1 MTGARQLPGEDR
13 VVGGMRL
20 HVVSYGWHGG
30 RLPLL
35 LLHGIPTSSYLWH
48 GVMRD
53 LGHQLHC
60 TAPDLAGLGRSER
73 PGARL
78 GLARQASLLLELL
91 DRLGYP
97 KAVVVG
103 HDVGGAVAVHLSALA
118 PERVAGLVLI
128 STPLHREI
136 WPPIRTIP
144 LMLPGVRSALLRG
157 LRLQPDGARRLLVR
171 ALGVG
176 PQSALEAAELDAY
189 LAPLLLP
196 EGSGGLVDVIAGV
209 DMAGVQE
216 AWELVL
222 AAPPRTLVLWGED
235 DPLYSVSYGRRI
247 AAEVPGA
254 AWVPVSGC
262 GHLLP
267 HERPERVAEEL
278 AAFVAELPASM
289 HG

>member
-1 MTGARQLPGEDR
+1 MTGALPLPGEDR

-20 HVVSYGWHGG
+20 HVVSYGWAGG

-35 LLHGIPTSSYLWH
+35 LLHGVPTCGYLWH

-73 PGARL
+73 PGAPL
-78 GLARQASLLLELL
+78 ALARQAALLLELM
-91 DRLGYP
+91 DQLGYGQ
-97 KAVVVG
+97 AVVVG
-103 HDVGGAVAVHLSALA
+103 HDVGGAVGVHLTALA
-118 PERVAGLVLI
+118 PERVAGLVLV
-128 STPLHREI
+128 SSPLHREI

-144 LMLPGVRSALLRG
+144 LLIPGLRAALLRA
-157 LRLQPDGARRLLVR
+157 LRLQPDGARRLLSR

-176 PQSALEAAELDAY
+176 SQSALDRSELDAY
-189 LAPLLLP
+189 LAPLLRP
-196 EGSGGLVDVIAGV
+196 EGGGGLVDVVAGV
-209 DMAGVQE
+209 DMVAAHQ
-216 AWELVL
+216 AWELVR

-235 DPLYSVSYGRRI
+235 DPLYSASYGRRI

-254 AWVPVSGC
+254 GWVPVSGS

-278 AAFVAELPASM
+278 AAFVGDLPAAAR
-289 HG
+289 G